1 MSAPAPIRRT
11 PDSFDAKEREVISCR
26 ALYQSHGEL
35 ARVFRCSVQTITAI
49 VRKGAD

>member
-35 ARVFRCSVQTITAI
+35 ANVKVGLEAAPLVSLKA
-49 VRKGAD
+49 